1 MRRLSFPMSKP
12 TSELTRGIKILAS
25 SGNSEMSS

>member
-1 MRRLSFPMSKP
+1 MWRLSFAMNKP
-12 TSELTRGIKILAS
+12 TSELTRGIKILLN